1 LQNLL
6 EWAQLQSGSVNLEL
20 KNISLTNLI
29 TENVEQINER
39 IKQKGIS
46 IINLVTD
53 PIHAYADEKMINS
66 VLLNLLSNA
75 VKFTHRNG
83 TITISTKKSEDQMI
97 EVSIG
102 DTGVGMPNYLVEKL
116 FKIDEKTGR
125 QGTDGELSSGLGLLL
140 CKEFIEKNGGRIW
153 VESEEGK
160 GSTFSFTL
168 HETGNTP
175 V

>member
-29 TENVEQINER
+29 TENIEQIKER
-39 IKQKGIS
+39 IKQKSIS

-53 PIHAYADEKMINS
+53 PIQVYADEKMINS
-66 VLLNLLSNA
+66 VLLNLLSNE

-83 TITISTKKSEDQMI
+83 TITICTKQTEDQMV
-97 EVSIG
+97 EVSIM
-102 DTGVGMPNYLVEKL
+102 DMGVGMPNYLVEKL
-116 FKIDEKTGR
+116 FKIGKKTGR
-125 QGTDGELSSGLGLLL
+125 RGTDGELSSGLGFML
-140 CKEFIEKNGGRIW
+140 CKEFIEKNGGKIQ
-153 VESEEGK
+153 VESKEGK

-168 HETGNTP
+168 YQVN
-175 V
+175 